1 MGINLAGIHFHCG
14 TGKYGAD
21 FGDAVDL
28 ARKCIEIG
36 RTLGHKMEIMDVGGG
51 LHSDNINVN
60 IL

>member
-1 MGINLAGIHFHCG
+1 MGINLGGIHFHCG
-14 TGKYGAD
+14 SGKKGAD

-51 LHSDNINVN
+51 LP
-60 IL
+60 